1 MHLTY
6 IFGVPTVCQ
15 TLPLPRLRGEPM
27 TQTWPIGTFHSSQRG
42 WLHTDGPVTQATP
55 LKLKSNTAEGTLG
68 EGARVFLWSY
78 LMTGIS
84 LALLGITHG

>member
-1 MHLTY
+1 
-6 IFGVPTVCQ
+6 
-15 TLPLPRLRGEPM
+15 M